1 MANELNPQQ
10 VETLLG
16 KLANDDDFRSALQ
29 TDPATAL
36 KSIGL
41 PEALAACFANADL
54 PDKAAAR
61 NAADT
66 LRAGALTVLAAVPHN
81 LVRR

>member
-29 TDPATAL
+29 KDPATAL
-36 KSIGL
+36 QSIGL
-41 PEALAACFANADL
+41 PAALAPCFAASDL

-66 LRAGALTVLAAVPHN
+66 LRAGALTTLGQVPHN

>member
-1 MANELNPQQ
+1 
-10 VETLLG
+10 
-16 KLANDDDFRSALQ
+16 
-29 TDPATAL
+29 
-36 KSIGL
+36 
-41 PEALAACFANADL
+41 L

-66 LRAGALTVLAAVPHN
+66 LRAGALTTLGQVPHN